1 MPQSL
6 IDPIDEMAWQLEIS
20 KSDLVGWSALC
31 TLNVVR
37 RDRGEDPIPIPE
49 YLDKAVMSALYP
61 DALPL
66 DDIEEQD
73 EQKEVLMSG

>member
-1 MPQSL
+1 M
-6 IDPIDEMAWQLEIS
+6 
-20 KSDLVGWSALC
+20 
-31 TLNVVR
+31 R